1 MIERSLVSVRLSC
14 LLMFVNNL
22 GTNSA
27 AISFRVY
34 PACLFDEIVMEM
46 MWVLKKMKLRNDNLF
61 PMNKGLKMILNRH
74 GFDVKPEMVSS
85 QVAFLNVDIKCFE
98 LCALAS
104 LSFSVTH

>member
-1 MIERSLVSVRLSC
+1 
-14 LLMFVNNL
+14 
-22 GTNSA
+22 
-27 AISFRVY
+27 
-34 PACLFDEIVMEM
+34 MEM
-46 MWVLKKMKLRNDNLF
+46 MWVLKKMKLRNDNLL

-85 QVAFLNVDIKCFE
+85 QVVFLNVDIKCFE